1 MLMPD
6 ILVSVIVPIYNVKFY
21 LERCINSII
30 KQTYRN
36 IEIILVD
43 DGSTDGCADICERY
57 VPVDKRI
64 RVIHKANG
72 GLVSARKA
80 GTEAAKGDYILN
92 VDGDDWIEDDRIQN
106 LVRDG
111 LSTGTDMVY
120 MSGLKKDFGDRSIL
134 VSTDVPCAIYD
145 RDDII
150 NKLFS
155 LFSDTNRCFKV
166 LLRHNIWMW
175 AVKRELLQRNQRKV
189 DDRIIMA
196 EDQACIW
203 YCLLEAESVT
213 VMKESGYHYI
223 QERKSAITYAVSD
236 KYKEGLKIL
245 FSQMLHEINQCRDK
259 ERVKEIWISAF
270 TITVFYAAYDI
281 LLDDNTD
288 FLFPYEKVSKGSRIA
303 VYGAGKAGKSMMTA
317 LEENGSY
324 QVMLWVDKN
333 VKQSPL
339 QKYKIESVDRL
350 SDVDYDYVII
360 AVADADMAEEI
371 NIELTE
377 MGIEKG
383 KIATMNAGAITE
395 ERMLELMK

>member
-1 MLMPD
+1 M
-6 ILVSVIVPIYNVKFY
+6 
-21 LERCINSII
+21 
-30 KQTYRN
+30 
-36 IEIILVD
+36 
-43 DGSTDGCADICERY
+43 
-57 VPVDKRI
+57 
-64 RVIHKANG
+64 
-72 GLVSARKA
+72 
-80 GTEAAKGDYILN
+80 
-92 VDGDDWIEDDRIQN
+92 
-106 LVRDG
+106 
-111 LSTGTDMVY
+111 
-120 MSGLKKDFGDRSIL
+120 
-134 VSTDVPCAIYD
+134 
-145 RDDII
+145 
-150 NKLFS
+150 
-155 LFSDTNRCFKV
+155 
-166 LLRHNIWMW
+166 
-175 AVKRELLQRNQRKV
+175 
-189 DDRIIMA
+189 
-196 EDQACIW
+196 
-203 YCLLEAESVT
+203 
-213 VMKESGYHYI
+213 
-223 QERKSAITYAVSD
+223 
-236 KYKEGLKIL
+236 
-245 FSQMLHEINQCRDK
+245 NQCRDK

-360 AVADADMAEEI
+360 AVADADMAMSRISDADMAEEI

>member
-6 ILVSVIVPIYNVKFY
+6 ILVSVIVPVYNVKFY
-21 LERCINSII
+21 LDRCINSII

-57 VPVDKRI
+57 VPVDRRI

-120 MSGLKKDFGDRSIL
+120 MSGLKKDFGDKSIL
-134 VSTDVPCAIYD
+134 VGTDVPCAIYD

-150 NKLFS
+150 NKLFP
-155 LFSDTNRCFKV
+155 LFTDTNRCFKV

-175 AVKRELLQRNQRKV
+175 AVRRELLQRNQQKV

-203 YCLLEAESVT
+203 YCLMEAESVT

-245 FSQMLHEINQCRDK
+245 FNQMLHRIDQCRDK
-259 ERVKEIWISAF
+259 ERIKKIWISAF
-270 TITVFYAAYDI
+270 AITVFYAAYDI
-281 LLDDNTD
+281 LLDENTD

-303 VYGAGKAGKSMMTA
+303 VYGAGKIGKSMMTA
-317 LEENGSY
+317 LGKSKNY
-324 QVMLWVDKN
+324 QIMLWVDKKA
-333 VKQSPL
+333 KQLSMH
-339 QKYKIESVDRL
+339 QHQIEPVSNL
-350 SDVDYDYVII
+350 PGCEYDYVVI
-360 AVADADMAEEI
+360 AVADADMADEI
-371 NIELTE
+371 RIELQK
-377 MGIEKG
+377 MGIEKD
-383 KIATMNAGAITE
+383 KIATMDAGAITE
-395 ERMLELMK
+395 KRMLELMK